1 MTRKKNRHLYSGAA
15 VLLVFLFCG
24 TAPARAGLLP
34 YPSPSEAAAEMRGL
48 AKRHP
53 DRAEVFVAG
62 RSAGGKDILCIRI
75 TRGDG
80 EDRPNALIAGAIHGD
95 EYIANRTAMAA
106 AVMLLD
112 TGGPLAER
120 VLDKMDVYVLP
131 LVNPDG
137 YVTTWESSGDLP
149 PKKTRTNDNEV
160 DLNRNFGKP
169 KFRIDLPLG
178 FSGHK
183 DPESDRWVGPGPW
196 SEPEAQAV
204 RELAREHGFFA
215 AVDYHCSGGMIIP
228 MLTDDRL
235 AQRGLRK
242 MTKAYRK
249 AQSDKYIIAMFPWW
263 VPIYQGSM
271 EEGLYR
277 EAGALPI
284 LIELGKPQDIDSQK
298 RKLNHFWAF
307 NPGES
312 EKIKKVSEDNARA
325 ALFALLEAYDYTSG
339 RTEPRPVE
347 VQ

>member
-1 MTRKKNRHLYSGAA
+1 MTRKKYRPLYSGAW

-24 TAPARAGLLP
+24 RAPARAELPP
-34 YPSPSEAAAEMRGL
+34 YPSPSGLTEEIRGL
-48 AKRHP
+48 AKKHP
-53 DRAEVFVAG
+53 ERAEAFVAG

-80 EDRPNALIAGAIHGD
+80 VDRPNAVIAGAIHGD

-106 AVMLLD
+106 AVMLVE
-112 TGGPLAER
+112 GGDAVAER
-120 VLDKMDVYVLP
+120 ALEKMDVYVLP
-131 LVNPDG
+131 LINPDG
-137 YVTTWESSGDLP
+137 YVTTWESAGELP
-149 PKKTRTNDNEV
+149 PKKTRTNDNGV

-169 KFRIDLPLG
+169 RFRVDLPLG
-178 FSGHK
+178 FSGHQ
-183 DPESDRWVGPGPW
+183 DPGSDRWVGPGPW
-196 SEPEAQAV
+196 SEPETQMV
-204 RELAREHGFFA
+204 RELAREHEFFA
-215 AVDYHCSGGMIIP
+215 AVDFHCSGGMIIP

-235 AQRGLRK
+235 IQRGLRK
-242 MTKAYRK
+242 MAKAYRK

-284 LIELGKPQDIDSQK
+284 LIELGKPQDFDKQK
-298 RKLNHFWAF
+298 KKLNHFWAF

-325 ALFALLEAYDYTSG
+325 ALSALLEAYGYTSG